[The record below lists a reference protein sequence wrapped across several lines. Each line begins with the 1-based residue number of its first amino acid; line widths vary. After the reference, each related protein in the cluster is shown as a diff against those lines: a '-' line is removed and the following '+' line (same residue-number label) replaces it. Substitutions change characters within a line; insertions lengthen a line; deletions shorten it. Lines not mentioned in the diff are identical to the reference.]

1 MAALRRDANAARK
14 VERCA
19 FENELGVWVVHLVN
33 EHLDLCFFLFRF
45 AQLLGVFG
53 VVDVLYVRNASF
65 GNEDG

>member
-19 FENELGVWVVHLVN
+19 FENELGVWMVHLVN
-33 EHLDLCFFLFRF
+33 EHLDVCFFLFRF
-45 AQLLGVFG
+45 VQLLGVFG
-53 VVDVLYVRNASF
+53 VDVLYVGNASF